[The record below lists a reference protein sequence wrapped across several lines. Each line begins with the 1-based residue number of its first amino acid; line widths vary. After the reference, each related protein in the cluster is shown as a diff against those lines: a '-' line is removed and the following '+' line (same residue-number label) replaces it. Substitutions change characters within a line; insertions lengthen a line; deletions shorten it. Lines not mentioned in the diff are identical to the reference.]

1 LPSYKY
7 KVVIK
12 AIEDAY
18 MHHTGK
24 DVYSELGNVD
34 FGKATLFVT
43 AKDEEE
49 SLAIRK
55 GITDINMWVAD
66 SSND

>member
-1 LPSYKY
+1 
-7 KVVIK
+7 
-12 AIEDAY
+12 